1 MNRGRPV
8 ATLAALLSTALLPWP
23 GAAQPFGQ
31 SLEAQPIESRPRPA
45 PQAPPQ
51 PVRNFGPVPVTMEAG
66 TGRLLQLPGPAN
78 TVLAADP
85 RIARVQPAS
94 PTSLF
99 ITGVAPGR
107 TTVVATAE
115 NGTPVVEYN
124 VLVRAG
130 ANSGASMPSAGG
142 AATPTAASAAVI
154 EATIRQLVRGAGGV
168 TVRSLPPNALM
179 LSGSVLTAADAERAE
194 AIARGFA
201 GEERNILNQIETMSS
216 IQVNLRVRVLEV
228 SREVTRNLGLNWQA
242 LGSVG
247 NFVIGLRSG
256 QTAATVA
263 GAIANGASSTLS
275 APARIGLG
283 ARSSRYDV
291 NAIIDALAE
300 DRLATILAEPNLT
313 AQSGE
318 TASFLAGGE
327 FPVPVAA
334 TLTGQISIQFKPFG
348 VSLSFV
354 PVVLGPDR
362 LNLRVRPE
370 VSDLSDNG
378 AISVPLAN
386 GSVRIPAVTVR
397 RAETTV
403 EVGSGQSFAIA
414 GLLTRTSTQVGNG
427 VAGLGELPVF
437 GALFRSESFR
447 RGESEL
453 VIIVTPYLVR
463 PVSEPERLVAPTD
476 GFRPA
481 NDLERLLYR
490 RQIARGEP
498 ARQVA
503 PAPLDVGFIL
513 P

>member
-1 MNRGRPV
+1 
-8 ATLAALLSTALLPWP
+8 
-23 GAAQPFGQ
+23 
-31 SLEAQPIESRPRPA
+31 
-45 PQAPPQ
+45 
-51 PVRNFGPVPVTMEAG
+51 
-66 TGRLLQLPGPAN
+66 
-78 TVLAADP
+78 
-85 RIARVQPAS
+85 
-94 PTSLF
+94 
-99 ITGVAPGR
+99 
-107 TTVVATAE
+107 VATAE
-115 NGTPVVEYN
+115 DGMPVVEYD
-124 VLVRAG
+124 VLVR
-130 ANSGASMPSAGG
+130 SS
-142 AATPTAASAAVI
+142 AATPPAATGPATPTSASAAAI
-154 EATIRQLVRGAGGV
+154 EASIRQFVRGAGGV
-168 TVRSLPPNALM
+168 TVRALPPSGLV

-194 AIARGFA
+194 AIARAFTGA
-201 GEERNILNQIETMSS
+201 ERSVLNQIEVMSS

-228 SREVTRNLGLNWQA
+228 SRDVTRNLGLNWQA

-256 QTAATVA
+256 QSATTLA
-263 GAIANGASSTLS
+263 NAITSAASSTLS
-275 APARIGLG
+275 APARLG
-283 ARSSRYDV
+283 FGATSSRYDV
-291 NAIIDALAE
+291 NGIIDALAE

-334 TLTGQISIQFKPFG
+334 TNTGQISIQFKPFG

-378 AISVPLAN
+378 AISVPLA
-386 GSVRIPAVTVR
+386 GGTIRIPAVTVR

-437 GALFRSESFR
+437 GALFRSENFR

-463 PVSEPERLVAPTD
+463 PVSTPDQLAAPTD

-498 ARQVA
+498 ARRVA